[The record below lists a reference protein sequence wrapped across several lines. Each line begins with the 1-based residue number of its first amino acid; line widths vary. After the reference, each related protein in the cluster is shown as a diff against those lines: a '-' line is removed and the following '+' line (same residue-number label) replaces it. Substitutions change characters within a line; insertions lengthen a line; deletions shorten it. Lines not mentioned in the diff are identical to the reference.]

1 MCSPIETSTIGKMGE
16 GDESPY
22 IGHEQTPIL
31 TGMKLGPMAVCWGS
45 TALSVIG
52 NHMAKCAPKQVR
64 RETFRWKID
73 ESGRLEIT
81 SSNQR

>member
-31 TGMKLGPMAVCWGS
+31 TGMKLGPMTVCWGS

-52 NHMAKCAPKQVR
+52 NHMAKCAQNRSEEKRFV
-64 RETFRWKID
+64 
-73 ESGRLEIT
+73 GRSMNAVVL
-81 SSNQR
+81 R